1 MELFLVPRA
10 ATGHVL
16 GFQPNEFAR
25 APALWPCVKGQ
36 GLGRLILLRSWH
48 KGRWPN
54 SCGLSLTRAVWGLRQ
69 RWPTAFW
76 GFLSTDAPKTCSKG
90 SLQMGL
96 SKTGGCPKL
105 FLSGE
110 HEVLNCRNWGV
121 TQFSDTEAVMWRARI
136 QQAVAPLA
144 EQPHYWGRGRIVISS
159 HLWFCYPPYQPVVV
173 MWGPAIWPA
182 VRWWFTRSS
191 KSQEIWLLCQARSSY
206 LPSCAEA
213 RIAGVME
220 NVAMV
225 GSMNQLWRCT
235 IKVTIIFRGRGK
247 IHKVGHV
254 LSWSDLSLFLGGCC
268 DVLPGNHFGERAIF
282 LQQSEPQGWDLW
294 PLTGGLLAAHANWSP
309 GIAQ

>member
-1 MELFLVPRA
+1 MSSQEPQGPQCCGHASRVRAWVAWSYWGHDTRGDDRTAVVCHWQGQCGASGSAGPR
-10 ATGHVL
+10 
-16 GFQPNEFAR
+16 
-25 APALWPCVKGQ
+25 
-36 GLGRLILLRSWH
+36 I
-48 KGRWPN
+48 
-54 SCGLSLTRAVWGLRQ
+54 
-69 RWPTAFW
+69 FW
-76 GFLSTDAPKTCSKG
+76 GFLSADAPKTCSKG

-110 HEVLNCRNWGV
+110 LEVLNRGIWGV

-136 QQAVAPLA
+136 QQAVAPLG
-144 EQPHYWGRGRIVISS
+144 EQPHYWGRGPIVISS

-191 KSQEIWLLCQARSSY
+191 KSQEIRLLCQARSSY
-206 LPSCAEA
+206 LPSCVEA
-213 RIAGVME
+213 RIAGGME

-247 IHKVGHV
+247 IHKLGHFLLDVVIYLFFWADVTSSQATILVSVPFSCSSLNLKDETFSPSLVVCSQLTRMDHRDV
-254 LSWSDLSLFLGGCC
+254 LSKASKR
-268 DVLPGNHFGERAIF
+268 E
-282 LQQSEPQGWDLW
+282 
-294 PLTGGLLAAHANWSP
+294 SP
-309 GIAQ
+309 T